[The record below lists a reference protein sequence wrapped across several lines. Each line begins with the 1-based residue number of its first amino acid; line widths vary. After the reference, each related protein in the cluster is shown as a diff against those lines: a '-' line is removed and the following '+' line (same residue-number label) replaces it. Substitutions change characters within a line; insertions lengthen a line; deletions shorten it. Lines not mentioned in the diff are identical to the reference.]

1 MKIYKYLVL
10 LILIVTIPFV
20 LLSCSNKDEPDVE
33 PLPEAFF
40 EIEEHSFEIS
50 AEAQT
55 FDVRI
60 HTNIK
65 ASVQILENTG
75 SWISVSYSGQKDDY
89 LSYQISVRENTGS
102 SVRIGNVV
110 FTPVLVPGVRITDD
124 SFLGG
129 NTIIITQAG
138 VESK

>member
-1 MKIYKYLVL
+1 MKKTVSYLMWL
-10 LILIVTIPFV
+10 ALSISLIGF
-20 LLSCSNKDEPDVE
+20 SACSDKDEPEVE

-40 EIEEHSFEIS
+40 KIEEHSFEIS

-60 HTNIK
+60 HTNVK
-65 ASVQILENTG
+65 ASFQILENIRT
-75 SWISVSYSGQKDDY
+75 WVSVGFSGQTDDY
-89 LSYQISVRENTGS
+89 LSYQISVRENTES
-102 SVRIGNVV
+102 SVRKGNVV
-110 FTPVLVPGVRITDD
+110 FTPVLVPGVRITDE

-138 VESK
+138 VGSK